1 MFTKLTVHSP
11 LCMRSTGCVCI
22 AEAARLS
29 LLSPLVMVSLG
40 ERMTG
45 IDDEDDRGSILF
57 DFSCSFQID
66 SGVSELLAL
75 YQFNYERCWLLV
87 GFLFDVIV
95 VRCFHRVVVEMRFGK
110 LLFVSRAL
118 NTRDSSL
125 FVTNRRQTR
134 TTTNKTNTR
143 STKQS
148 IKGKHNNR

>member
-1 MFTKLTVHSP
+1 
-11 LCMRSTGCVCI
+11 
-22 AEAARLS
+22 
-29 LLSPLVMVSLG
+29 MVSLG

-87 GFLFDVIV
+87 GFLFDVV
-95 VRCFHRVVVEMRFGK
+95 VVCCFHRVVVEMRFGK

-148 IKGKHNNR
+148 IKAKHNNR